1 MLALMLDTRFKSLH
15 LVSFFIGRDQGI
27 AIIEQYD
34 IMSLY
39 PMFMKCYYHLHSLTQ
54 SNNGFVDQK
63 VDDDNNL
70 DIFQVTTRNTKP
82 TKDLV
87 KKELLVFSVIKWM

>member
-15 LVSFFIGRDQGI
+15 LVSFFIGCDQGVTI
-27 AIIEQYD
+27 
-34 IMSLY
+34 
-39 PMFMKCYYHLHSLTQ
+39 
-54 SNNGFVDQK
+54 VDQK

-70 DIFQVTTRNTKP
+70 DIFQVTTRSTKP

-87 KKELLVFSVIKWM
+87 KKELLVF